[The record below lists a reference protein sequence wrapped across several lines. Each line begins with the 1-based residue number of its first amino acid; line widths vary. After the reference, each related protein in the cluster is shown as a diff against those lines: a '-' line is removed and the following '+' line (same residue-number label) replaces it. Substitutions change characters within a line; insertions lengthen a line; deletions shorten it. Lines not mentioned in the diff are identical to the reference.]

1 MPSESPPLL
10 AVYCWTGEIP
20 ARFWFC
26 NHDGD
31 LAKMYSKDINKEM
44 EDVEKYYDDMSNDY
58 ENVVRSWGYNMP
70 ESVVEA
76 LETHGNLNKETTW
89 SMLDIGCGD
98 GLCGHVIK
106 VVLV

>member
-1 MPSESPPLL
+1 
-10 AVYCWTGEIP
+10 
-20 ARFWFC
+20 
-26 NHDGD
+26 
-31 LAKMYSKDINKEM
+31 M

-76 LETHGNLNKETTW
+76 LELYGNLKKKNAW

-98 GLCGHVIK
+98 GLCGKILKVILIINISK
-106 VVLV
+106 LLCFSKIYSS

>member
-1 MPSESPPLL
+1 
-10 AVYCWTGEIP
+10 
-20 ARFWFC
+20 
-26 NHDGD
+26 
-31 LAKMYSKDINKEM
+31 M

-76 LETHGNLNKETTW
+76 LELYGNLKKENAW

-98 GLCGHVIK
+98 GLCGNILKVILIINISK
-106 VVLV
+106 LLCFSKIYSS

>member
-1 MPSESPPLL
+1 
-10 AVYCWTGEIP
+10 
-20 ARFWFC
+20 
-26 NHDGD
+26 
-31 LAKMYSKDINKEM
+31 MYSKDINKEM

>member
-1 MPSESPPLL
+1 ML

-26 NHDGD
+26 HHDGEI
-31 LAKMYSKDINKEM
+31 AKKYAKDINKEM
-44 EDVEKYYDDMSNDY
+44 EDIEKYYDDMSNDY

-70 ESVVEA
+70 EAVVEA
-76 LETHGNLNKETTW
+76 LEIHGNLNKKNVS

-98 GLCGHVIK
+98 GLCGHILKVIRFIDI
-106 VVLV
+106 